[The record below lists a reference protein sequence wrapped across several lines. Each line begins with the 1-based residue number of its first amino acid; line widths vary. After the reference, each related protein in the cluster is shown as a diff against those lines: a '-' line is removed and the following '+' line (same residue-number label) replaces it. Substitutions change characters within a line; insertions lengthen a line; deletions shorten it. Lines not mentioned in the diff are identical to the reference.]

1 MRALPLYF
9 FYAAALSICVLFQGC
24 YVPARYFMRRNLFL
38 AERTTVTYPLED
50 QQMITVWVHGTR
62 LFQRPL
68 SRTYVSSRTPGL
80 FRAIDIAP
88 GYYLRSIAD
97 TLCTADPMRFN
108 MAIFY
113 HFCWSGKLCF
123 NERLCAAHDLHNA
136 LTTLLHQI
144 THERGQRPKLRVI
157 AHSHGGNVCLNLAL
171 IKHNQPLFIDEL
183 ILLAC
188 PVQDQ
193 TKELVKDP
201 MFGRIYALYSAI
213 DLIQI
218 LDPQGFYKH
227 KAHADTLFSQRQFAH
242 QANLAQMKIKV
253 DRRAIMHTEFSHT
266 SFLRLLPSI
275 LDEIDTWQQEIQFL
289 QDPNKVSR
297 MLCVYTREKARKRI
311 KSLPGRRT

>member
-1 MRALPLYF
+1 MRTQHTHFIYLIN
-9 FYAAALSICVLFQGC
+9 ICVCILLGGC
-24 YVPARYFMRRNLFL
+24 YVPARYYMRRNLFL
-38 AERTTVTYPLED
+38 ATRAIPTYTVDD

-68 SRTYVSSRTPGL
+68 SRKHFFSTTPGL
-80 FRAIDIAP
+80 FPAREINP
-88 GYYLRSIAD
+88 GYHLRIIAE
-97 TLCTADPMRFN
+97 TLCTCDPARFN
-108 MAIFY
+108 LATFY

-136 LTTLLHQI
+136 LTTLMQHAR
-144 THERGQRPKLRVI
+144 TSNGTRPKLRVI

-171 IKHNQPLFIDEL
+171 IKRDTALFIDEL

-201 MFGRIYALYSAI
+201 MFGRVYALYSAI

-227 KAHADTLFSQRQFAH
+227 KAHADTLFSKRQFAH
-242 QANLAQMKIKV
+242 QPNLAQMKIKV
-253 DRRAIMHTEFSHT
+253 DRRAIMHTEFSH
-266 SFLRLLPSI
+266 SAFLRLLPSI
-275 LDEIDTWQQEIQFL
+275 LDEIDTWQQEIQFK
-289 QDPNKVSR
+289 QDPNKISR
-297 MLCVYTREKARKRI
+297 MLCVYTHEKARKRL
-311 KSLPGRRT
+311 KSRPF